1 MHFSFS
7 LLFNGNMMKIYKKQ
21 RGEVLTAS
29 EENYRSFL
37 VFLRVR
43 NDPLTLVT
51 TLRFFPQIKE
61 ELL

>member
-7 LLFNGNMMKIYKKQ
+7 LLFTGNMMKIYKKQ

>member
-21 RGEVLTAS
+21 RGEVLTAY

>member
-1 MHFSFS
+1 
-7 LLFNGNMMKIYKKQ
+7 MMKIYKKQ
-21 RGEVLTAS
+21 RGEVLTAY